1 MVDTLILDKSLKKI
15 STGAHLDLQE
25 SRELFQNM
33 LNLSDEEGMEVKY
46 KIAAILSALTL
57 KGVHENELNGLLNV
71 MLEKSLPITKPKHHL
86 LDIVGTGGDGKGTF
100 NISTTVSIILA
111 TCGVKVA
118 KHGNRAASSKCGS
131 ADVLQALGIDINIP
145 PERCVKMLEETNFC
159 FLLAPNYHPSLKN
172 IMPIRRALPVKT
184 IFNFA
189 GPIAN
194 PLTPEYVFLGTS
206 DKNLM
211 GIYTKILLN
220 RNVKRALVISG
231 DDGMDEITLSTT
243 TSAVLIDNGTVQEFK
258 INPVEHGFKV
268 ASEDEVK
275 GDDATY
281 NAQII
286 ERLFKGE
293 LDGPMK
299 DIVLLNAGYA
309 LFVSEK
315 VESPEEGIQIARD
328 VLDSKKAYEKLN
340 QLREFQLRGE

>member
-15 STGAHLDLQE
+15 LAGSDLDFQE
-25 SRELFQNM
+25 SRELFANM
-33 LNLSDEEGMEVKY
+33 LNLTEEESVEVRY
-46 KIAAILSALTL
+46 KIAAILSVLTL
-57 KGVHENELNGLLNV
+57 KGVHENELSGLLDV
-71 MLEKSLPITKPKHHL
+71 MLEKSLSITKPRYHL

-111 TCGVKVA
+111 ACGIRVA

-131 ADVLQALGIDINIP
+131 ADVLQALGININMP
-145 PERCVKMLEETNFC
+145 PEHCVKMLEETNFC

-172 IMPIRRALPVKT
+172 IMPIRKALPIKT

-206 DKNLM
+206 DKNLIS
-211 GIYTKILLN
+211 IYTKILLS
-220 RNVKRALVISG
+220 RNIKRALIFSG

-243 TSAVLIDNGTVQEFK
+243 TTAVLIDQGIVKEFK
-258 INPVEHGFKV
+258 INPIEHGFKI
-268 ASEDEVK
+268 ASEDELK
-275 GDDATY
+275 GEDATY
-281 NAQII
+281 NAYII

-293 LDGPMK
+293 LEGPMK
-299 DIVLLNAGYA
+299 DIVLLNSGYA

-315 VESPEEGIQIARD
+315 VKNPDEGIEMARD
-328 VLDSKKAYEKLN
+328 IIDSRKAYEKLN
-340 QLREFQLRGE
+340 ELREFQARGE